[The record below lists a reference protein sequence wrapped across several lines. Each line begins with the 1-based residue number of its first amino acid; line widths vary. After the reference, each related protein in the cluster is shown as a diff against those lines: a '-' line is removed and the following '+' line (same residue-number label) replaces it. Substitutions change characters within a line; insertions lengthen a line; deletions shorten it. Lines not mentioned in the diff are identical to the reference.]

1 MSRGFGSNAGRTIAE
16 WLTRGKWCARLRGMG
31 EVTSIASKLTVRGRP
46 TDEETREEAFRL
58 WVAYGRSARKVA
70 ERLDCSPQT
79 VCNWRDD
86 GQWEQ
91 RRQLEAQA
99 FLPGATVEG
108 AIALRIAAHNAAIRL
123 QQITY
128 DNLEHGTPI
137 DDKEVKAL
145 TSIAA
150 IGGYSPTG
158 NKSPIDDK
166 AKLNA
171 PVEAPDFSAL
181 SLSDLRDLEARAKK
195 K

>member
-1 MSRGFGSNAGRTIAE
+1 
-16 WLTRGKWCARLRGMG
+16 MG
-31 EVTSIASKLTVRGRP
+31 EVTPIAPRLTTPGRDTSP
-46 TDEETREEAFRL
+46 EVKEDAFRL
-58 WVAYGRSARKVA
+58 WVSYGRSAKKVA
-70 ERLDCSPQT
+70 EQIGCSEST
-79 VCNWRDD
+79 VHKWRVEE
-86 GQWEQ
+86 GWEQ

-108 AIALRIAAHNAAIRL
+108 AIALRLAAHNAAIRL

-128 DNLEHGTPI
+128 DNLENGTRI

-158 NKSPIDDK
+158 NKSPIDEK

>member
-1 MSRGFGSNAGRTIAE
+1 
-16 WLTRGKWCARLRGMG
+16 MG
-31 EVTSIASKLTVRGRP
+31 EIVSMPSKLTVSGRA
-46 TDEETREEAFRL
+46 TDAEVREEAFRL
-58 WVAYGRSARKVA
+58 WVAYGRSARRVA

-79 VCNWRDD
+79 ICNWRDS
-86 GQWEQ
+86 GNWEQ

-108 AIALRIAAHNAAIRL
+108 AIALRLAAHNAAIRL

-158 NKSPIDDK
+158 TKSPIDDK